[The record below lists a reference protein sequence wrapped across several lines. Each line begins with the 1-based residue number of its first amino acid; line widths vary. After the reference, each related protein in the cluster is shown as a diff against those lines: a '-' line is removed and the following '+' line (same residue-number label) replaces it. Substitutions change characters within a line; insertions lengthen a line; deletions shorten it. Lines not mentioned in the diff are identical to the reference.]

1 MRYKSTI
8 LSVFIIALIMGC
20 GNESKCGNDAATG
33 HFKDLNGLDG
43 CGMII
48 ELDNGNKL
56 NPINREEINVEAV
69 DGQKVSL
76 TYTKLEDAMSIC
88 MVGDMVKI
96 NCIEVQ

>member
-48 ELDNGNKL
+48 AQTPKTVVVFNNYKRIKL
-56 NPINREEINVEAV
+56 
-69 DGQKVSL
+69 VSV
-76 TYTKLEDAMSIC
+76 AP
-88 MVGDMVKI
+88 
-96 NCIEVQ
+96 